1 MYKEPE
7 LLTASDNGVQA
18 VITQLA
24 DPQVVYLDFDG
35 AVTSYYNRDL
45 GITIDNVVVADS
57 GFDSASIS
65 VIVDA
70 LNGQF
75 GDDVVFTADI
85 PSEGLFST
93 IYIGVTSAF
102 DEYGSFLG
110 LAETIDSGNQI
121 RDDNAFVLLDS
132 TATAESVVSVIAHET
147 EHIVHGMEHG
157 GEGLRRFAATTI
169 IENGQY
175 TSGSSI
181 DSGNSLI
188 LRSGGSADGT
198 HVFDEGVM
206 YVSNGGSA
214 YKTYV
219 YFDGVINVCGG
230 TANSTAVVSD
240 GIIIVSNGGIANNT
254 NVYNY
259 GSMVVSNSGRA
270 TNTIVKDYGKMIVY
284 QSGLATKTTVSNAT
298 IYVSNGGSANETTLD
313 NGGDMIISG
322 GIASTT
328 TVNNGGNLTISEGLA
343 SITTVN
349 NGGAIVISKS
359 GIASSTIVNSGGSM
373 TVYSSGTATFTTV
386 NNGALLYVQDGGK
399 ANYTTVNAGGQ
410 LYVSDGGSALLLFEN
425 GGYVQ
430 IADSATVN
438 FMPNQISAVNI
449 EHTTATIH
457 SGTTANEMTVN
468 GGQIEVYSSG
478 SAIKTTVNSDGMMD
492 VLNGGTVTSTTVN
505 NGGGMCLYGGTA
517 TITTVSS
524 GGEMGIFNSGTANS
538 TTVNANGLLIVR
550 ENGTANYTTVSN
562 GGSAKVSSGGSANH
576 TTVDMGGRI
585 YVFDG
590 GKATDIVENGGC
602 VEFDDDTTISF
613 ASHVIQGV
621 TLENTTATLHSVTT
635 ASEMTLG
642 NGCSMLLSG
651 GKANSVA
658 VNAGGIIL
666 VSQGGTATSV
676 TLNANG
682 SMRVSS
688 GGTAT
693 KTTVNSGGTMY
704 VSRGGIATGT
714 TVHNSAWMFVFES
727 GTANET
733 TISGGVLR
741 IDGYANS
748 TTLNAGNL
756 YISGSANST
765 TVNSD
770 GSMGVSRG
778 AIATN
783 TTVNSG
789 GWMWVLKGGTAL
801 NVLNSGGRVGGHVVG
816 GDGSTVVSGT
826 HLDDNSTFYISNGIA
841 YNIRGGLI
849 LSSGGM
855 AEGTVVKSGC
865 SLRVNGGGTATRTTV
880 ESGGIVYVSE
890 GGRVHISN
898 TVNSGGT
905 LHLSSG
911 GEAFGLTN
919 LGGCVG
925 GVVKGGDQITFMGG
939 KNEDGTTFFI
949 SSGVAFNVSGWL
961 EVSGGGIASHT
972 TVNGSGCSMRVAGGT
987 ANDTTVNSGGEM
999 YVVSGGTANYITLN
1013 DDAKACVTAA
1023 LANNIRVNSTA
1034 VLTVNFGGTVN
1045 QATINGGRVFVLS
1058 GGSANSTIVNK
1069 GGYMYV
1075 SAMGAVANSTTVNS
1089 GGHIGVKSATVNWMT
1104 VNDGAYVEFDYEGVV
1119 NNVTVSSGGSLII
1132 YNNGKLRGNVSV
1144 ASGAVVTITPNA
1156 KIDFTV
1162 SEQTVLTRPLID
1174 HLGNISVADYVSF
1187 SITVAAEQASGIYA
1201 LAGDAMNFKSKSAWV
1216 QTAAGTGIG
1225 GLSVGESITD
1235 ASRRYSLL
1243 MDSDNT
1249 LALKVTKYHTV
1260 TKTTAGGEGSFDDAA
1275 AAGEAI
1281 LFSDSV
1287 SYYYTNG
1294 LTAATAME
1302 VIGNGTTETTL
1313 SGGNLYMAGNAASF
1327 SNLTLD
1333 GMVFGGVAASI
1344 GLGITENVS
1353 LSFSGVNFA
1362 DGKRVYGGADVS
1374 DIADATVGNITLAL
1388 EGASGAGARI
1398 FGAGRVAD
1406 SAKLIVGNIDI
1417 TVSCAEG
1424 GSFVNLF
1431 AGADVVTGFNGSIEG
1446 HNVSTVIEGGTFTYA
1461 GNGSQLRGGES
1472 KQWDST
1478 LTVNGG
1484 TFQHYVY
1491 AGAFSMGGTATVDGD
1506 TALVI
1511 NGGTFETHVFG
1522 GCGANN
1528 SDNGDKTLVSG
1539 DAGVIVNAK
1548 DATITFNGNV
1558 YAGSMG
1564 KGIINGE
1571 TAMTFSGFGSNLS
1584 FSSDSYVTGSSQM
1597 ARGTEKYIGGDQT
1610 LAFNG
1615 FTGDFGANVNNGF
1628 SRIVATNSNVV
1639 FTGKEEVKLN
1649 AISSWE
1655 IEAGTSEAEL
1665 ALGDA
1670 KNSFKGDT
1678 LTLTL
1683 AEDAEL
1689 GADAWDVISGTETSL
1704 TGWDKFSSVNLAGE
1718 AATFADG
1725 EWGSDSY
1732 RLFRDGNILKLAA
1745 RI

>member
-1 MYKEPE
+1 MRKENE
-7 LLTASDNGVQA
+7 LLTDIDSGIQA
-18 VITQLA
+18 VNPQLA
-24 DPQVVYLDFDG
+24 TPQVIYLVFDG
-35 AVTSYYNRDL
+35 VTTSYHNRELDIKV
-45 GITIDNVVVADS
+45 GNVTVADS
-57 GFDSASIS
+57 GFDTASIS
-65 VIVDA
+65 VIVAA

-85 PSEGLFST
+85 PSEGQFST

-121 RDDNAFVLLDS
+121 HDDNAFVLLDS
-132 TATAESVVSVIAHET
+132 TATTEYVVSVIAHET
-147 EHIVHGMEHG
+147 GHIVYGSKHD
-157 GEGLRRFAATTI
+157 GEGLSRFAETIIVSTGTITSQVVSYGLIVEVTNGATVNSTTVTGGSMSVSDNGMATATTV
-169 IENGQY
+169 
-175 TSGSSI
+175 
-181 DSGNSLI
+181 L
-188 LRSGGSADGT
+188 SGGELNVSSGGT
-198 HVFDEGVM
+198 
-206 YVSNGGSA
+206 A
-214 YKTYV
+214 TWTYV
-219 YFDGVINVCGG
+219 EKGFMNVLSGGTATGTYVVGGFLNVSECGG
-230 TANSTAVVSD
+230 TDDTSLNSGGWLGVGSGCTANST
-240 GIIIVSNGGIANNT
+240 T
-254 NVYNY
+254 
-259 GSMVVSNSGRA
+259 
-270 TNTIVKDYGKMIVY
+270 VY
-284 QSGLATKTTVSNAT
+284 Q
-298 IYVSNGGSANETTLD
+298 D
-313 NGGDMIISG
+313 
-322 GIASTT
+322 
-328 TVNNGGNLTISEGLA
+328 
-343 SITTVN
+343 
-349 NGGAIVISKS
+349 
-359 GIASSTIVNSGGSM
+359 GSM
-373 TVYSSGTATFTTV
+373 TVSSGGTATAIV
-386 NNGALLYVQDGGK
+386 
-399 ANYTTVNAGGQ
+399 
-410 LYVSDGGSALLLFEN
+410 EN
-425 GGYVQ
+425 GGFVYL
-430 IADSATVN
+430 DEGATATFVEN
-438 FMPNQISAVNI
+438 MIYELSLENRS
-449 EHTTATIH
+449 ATIH
-457 SGTTANEMTVN
+457 SGTTAFNVTMNSYADLQVYNGGVVSSVVASGANIHVSGGTANGMTLENTMIEVSGGTVSGMTLKNAGLTVDNGGIVNSAVASNAGIIVSGGTVN
-468 GGQIEVYSSG
+468 NVTICEYDATLAVHDGGTANSTTVTDEGRLGVSSG
-478 SAIKTTVNSDGMMD
+478 GTVNSTTVYLGSVFVEDGGSATETTVFGGGQMNVIYGGSATRTTVCDGQM
-492 VLNGGTVTSTTVN
+492 NISSGGTANSTTVSGGQMNIEYGGSVTETTVFGGQMNISSGGTANSTTVN
-505 NGGGMCLYGGTA
+505 NGGGLRLYG
-517 TITTVSS
+517 
-524 GGEMGIFNSGTANS
+524 GTANS
-538 TTVNANGLLIVR
+538 TTVSSGATLNVFNGATV
-550 ENGTANYTTVSN
+550 NSTTVT
-562 GGSAKVSSGGSANH
+562 GGSMNVSDNGMATA
-576 TTVDMGGRI
+576 TTV
-585 YVFDG
+585 
-590 GKATDIVENGGC
+590 
-602 VEFDDDTTISF
+602 
-613 ASHVIQGV
+613 
-621 TLENTTATLHSVTT
+621 
-635 ASEMTLG
+635 
-642 NGCSMLLSG
+642 LSG
-651 GKANSVA
+651 GE
-658 VNAGGIIL
+658 
-666 VSQGGTATSV
+666 
-676 TLNANG
+676 LN
-682 SMRVSS
+682 VSS

-693 KTTVNSGGTMY
+693 GTHVEKGFMNVLSGGTATGTYVVGGFLNVSECGGTDDTSLNSGGWLG
-704 VSRGGIATGT
+704 VG
-714 TVHNSAWMFVFES
+714 S
-727 GTANET
+727 GCT
-733 TISGGVLR
+733 
-741 IDGYANS
+741 
-748 TTLNAGNL
+748 
-756 YISGSANST
+756 ANST
-765 TVNSD
+765 TVYQD
-770 GSMGVSRG
+770 GSMTVS
-778 AIATN
+778 
-783 TTVNSG
+783 S
-789 GWMWVLKGGTAL
+789 
-801 NVLNSGGRVGGHVVG
+801 
-816 GDGSTVVSGT
+816 
-826 HLDDNSTFYISNGIA
+826 
-841 YNIRGGLI
+841 
-849 LSSGGM
+849 
-855 AEGTVVKSGC
+855 
-865 SLRVNGGGTATRTTV
+865 GGTATAIVENGGFVYLDEGATATFVENMIYELSLENRSATIHSGTTAFNV
-880 ESGGIVYVSE
+880 TMNSYADLQVY
-890 GGRVHISN
+890 N
-898 TVNSGGT
+898 
-905 LHLSSG
+905 
-911 GEAFGLTN
+911 
-919 LGGCVG
+919 G
-925 GVVKGGDQITFMGG
+925 GVV
-939 KNEDGTTFFI
+939 
-949 SSGVAFNVSGWL
+949 SSVVASG
-961 EVSGGGIASHT
+961 
-972 TVNGSGCSMRVAGGT
+972 
-987 ANDTTVNSGGEM
+987 ANIH
-999 YVVSGGTANYITLN
+999 VSGGTANGMTLEN
-1013 DDAKACVTAA
+1013 TMIEVSGGTVSGMTLKNAGLTVD
-1023 LANNIRVNSTA
+1023 NGGIVNSA
-1034 VLTVNFGGTVN
+1034 VASNAGIIVSGGTVN
-1045 QATINGGRVFVLS
+1045 NVTICEYDATLAVHDGGTANSTTVTDEGRLGVSSGGTVNSTTVYLGSVFVED
-1058 GGSANSTIVNK
+1058 GGSATETTVF
-1069 GGYMYV
+1069 GGGQMNVIYGG
-1075 SAMGAVANSTTVNS
+1075 SATKTTVFGGQMNISSGGTANSTTVNS
-1089 GGHIGVKSATVNWMT
+1089 GGYMSVASATANETT
-1104 VNDGAYVEFDYEGVV
+1104 VNSGCIEIGFAGIVQ
-1119 NNVTVSSGGSLII
+1119 NIIVSSGGSLII
-1132 YNNGKLRGNVSV
+1132 SSNGMIRGEVSI
-1144 ASGAVVTITPNA
+1144 ASGANVSALSDA

-1162 SEQTVLTRPLID
+1162 AEQTVLARPLID
-1174 HLGNISVADYVSF
+1174 YFGNISVADYVSF
-1187 SITVAAEQASGIYA
+1187 SITVAAEQASGVYA
-1201 LAGDAMNFKSKSAWV
+1201 LAGDAKNFKSKSAWV
-1216 QTAAGTGIG
+1216 KTVADTGIG
-1225 GLSVGESITD
+1225 TLSVGASITD

-1491 AGAFSMGGTATVDGD
+1491 AGAFSMGGTATVQGD

-1584 FSSDSYVTGSSQM
+1584 FASDSYVTGGSQM

-1655 IEAGTSEAEL
+1655 IEAGTSEAEI

-1725 EWGSDSY
+1725 EWGSENY
-1732 RLFRDGNILKLAA
+1732 RLFRDGNILKLATIA
-1745 RI
+1745 